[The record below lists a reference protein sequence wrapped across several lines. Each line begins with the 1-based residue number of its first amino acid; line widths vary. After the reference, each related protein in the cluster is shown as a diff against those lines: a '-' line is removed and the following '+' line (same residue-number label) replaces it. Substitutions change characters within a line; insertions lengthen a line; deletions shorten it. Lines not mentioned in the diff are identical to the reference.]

1 MRAESA
7 VDPTRSENITVTCRR
22 SAGVLGLRLGQ
33 RTLGRCLDGTYKLRN
48 RRQHLSSMAEQDADL
63 LKVLVGQVTKDRDI
77 DSVFGKTLRVGARR
91 GMTAPWWSR

>member
-1 MRAESA
+1 
-7 VDPTRSENITVTCRR
+7 
-22 SAGVLGLRLGQ
+22 
-33 RTLGRCLDGTYKLRN
+33 LDGTYKLRN